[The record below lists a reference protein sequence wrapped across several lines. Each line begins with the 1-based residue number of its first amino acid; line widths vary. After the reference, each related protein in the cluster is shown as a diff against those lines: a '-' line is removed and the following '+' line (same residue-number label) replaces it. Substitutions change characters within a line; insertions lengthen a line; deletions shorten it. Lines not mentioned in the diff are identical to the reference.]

1 MGDQMVIEMQ
11 RLRVKPE
18 IRDQWVAAD
27 EEIWTTGLYREPGFV
42 GKEVWIGEG
51 DEVLL
56 VIRWRSQADWE
67 EMPKPWQEALDRAFR
82 QRMPEGWEIVEVRS
96 YQVAG

>member
-1 MGDQMVIEMQ
+1 MVIEMQ

-18 IRDQWVAAD
+18 LRDRWMAAD
-27 EEIWTTGLYREPGFV
+27 EEIWTAGLYREPGFI

-51 DEVLL
+51 DEVIL
-56 VIRWRSQADWE
+56 VIRWRSQADWDG
-67 EMPKPWQEALDRAFR
+67 MSKPWQEALDRAFWG
-82 QRMPEGWEIVEVRS
+82 RMPEGWEIVETRS